1 MFELKRYLFYLVL
14 QFHLFQLPAQLYLQI
29 EKINSLET
37 IKLGVGAIISFKA
50 PTYSD
55 QWQTGVI
62 QDIIY
67 ESQTIVFDHTFLN
80 IDEISKIKIKS
91 GSGEVF
97 AWMFKGFGLGWLTLG
112 GIADLTNIR
121 EETNLDAQNVSIGLA
136 ALGTGIFLD
145 KFAGD
150 KIYTNKRTHRF
161 RLLDL
166 RFSED

>member
-1 MFELKRYLFYLVL
+1 MKKVLYYLVL
-14 QFHLFQLPAQLYLQI
+14 QFHFLQLPGQLYLQI

-37 IKLGVGAIISFKA
+37 IKLGVGAVISFKA
-50 PTYSD
+50 PSYSD

-62 QDIIY
+62 KDIIY
-67 ESQTIVFDHTFLN
+67 DSETIVFDHTFLT

-91 GSGEVF
+91 GSGEAF

-112 GIADLTNIR
+112 GIADLANIR
-121 EETNLDAQNVSIGLA
+121 EETNLDAQNITIGLA

-161 RLLDL
+161 RVLDL